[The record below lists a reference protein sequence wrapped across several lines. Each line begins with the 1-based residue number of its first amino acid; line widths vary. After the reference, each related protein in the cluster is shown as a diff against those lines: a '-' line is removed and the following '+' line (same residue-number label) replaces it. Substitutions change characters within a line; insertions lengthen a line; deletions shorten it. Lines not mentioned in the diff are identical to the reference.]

1 MNKLSNKVISFSTKS
16 GSEYLLKCNNNKK
29 TLVMT
34 RVGSDG
40 FRRLVDGNGT
50 TVIGDFVLKLDAPA
64 VFNLKRNN
72 DSEELFLY
80 LTSPVT
86 KINDPSEPS

>member
-1 MNKLSNKVISFSTKS
+1 MNKLSDKIISFSTKS
-16 GSEYLLKCNNNKK
+16 GSEYLLKCNDNEKS
-29 TLVMT
+29 LVMT

-40 FRRLVDGNGT
+40 FRRLVDDNGT

-64 VFNLKRNN
+64 VFNLKRD
-72 DSEELFLY
+72 DSTELFLY

>member
-1 MNKLSNKVISFSTKS
+1 MNKLSNKIISFSTKS
-16 GSEYLLKCNNNKK
+16 GSEYLLKCNDNEK

-40 FRRLVDGNGT
+40 FRRLVDDKGT

-64 VFNLKRNN
+64 VFNLKRD
-72 DSEELFLY
+72 DSTELFLY